1 MSVWSFFWDGV
12 RGVLGQQGPLEVVE
26 AAEAAAAAVEVQNL
40 LALSQVEVRGEQLD
54 GSLLAVAAVGE
65 EPRARARAPDSH

>member
-26 AAEAAAAAVEVQNL
+26 AAAAAVEVPNL
-40 LALSQVEVRGEQLD
+40 LALFQVEVRGEQLD

-65 EPRARARAPDSH
+65 EPRARAPDSH